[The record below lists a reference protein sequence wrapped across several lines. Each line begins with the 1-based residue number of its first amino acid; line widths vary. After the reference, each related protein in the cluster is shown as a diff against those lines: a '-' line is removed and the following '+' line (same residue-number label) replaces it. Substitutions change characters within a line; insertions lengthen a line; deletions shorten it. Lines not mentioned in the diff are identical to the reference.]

1 MMDYVDAL
9 AQLLAGAACII
20 IFVRAESAI
29 NGMNR
34 RTPIIVRLAFWLLL
48 IGAVGAGAQIT
59 LADAVPPWPSVF
71 GSPVSLG
78 TASCGPT
85 GSATTSTKPLVS
97 HIGKPCCSV
106 TPTSSCG
113 PTAMAGRL

>member
-71 GSPVSLG
+71 GVWGAALMLF
-78 TASCGPT
+78 CER
-85 GSATTSTKPLVS
+85 
-97 HIGKPCCSV
+97 
-106 TPTSSCG
+106 
-113 PTAMAGRL
+113 RLRYLSRHPKRGEA

>member
-20 IFVRAESAI
+20 IFVRAEAAI

-71 GSPVSLG
+71 GVWGAALMLF
-78 TASCGPT
+78 CER
-85 GSATTSTKPLVS
+85 
-97 HIGKPCCSV
+97 
-106 TPTSSCG
+106 
-113 PTAMAGRL
+113 RLRYLSRHPKRGEA